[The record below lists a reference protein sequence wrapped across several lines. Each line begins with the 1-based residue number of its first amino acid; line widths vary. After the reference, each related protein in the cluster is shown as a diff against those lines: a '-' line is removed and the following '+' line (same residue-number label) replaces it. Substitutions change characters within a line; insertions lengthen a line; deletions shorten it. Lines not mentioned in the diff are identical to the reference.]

1 MVGLVWRVSHAHVS
15 SSHLGLTQSPYH
27 HCPLHVYVSSSVCTL
42 LTVLCVCALCDTLRY
57 RWIRRWLLV
66 LMGTMSTTFLIAL
79 VHLLLLTGQA
89 VTQGPGLLLEKALPL
104 LYAMLA
110 ALQYVWLLSEP
121 FAYLMKG
128 SNPLA
133 IPPRWLEVGVALL
146 MIGGIFGLLEATRI
160 VSSGP

>member
-1 MVGLVWRVSHAHVS
+1 M
-15 SSHLGLTQSPYH
+15 
-27 HCPLHVYVSSSVCTL
+27 
-42 LTVLCVCALCDTLRY
+42 
-57 RWIRRWLLV
+57 WIRRWLIL
-66 LMGTMSTTFLIAL
+66 LMGTMVVTFLIAAT
-79 VHLLLLTGQA
+79 HLLILGFEGLK
-89 VTQGPGLLLEKALPL
+89 VGPAPLLEKAMPL

-128 SNPLA
+128 ANPFA

-160 VSSGP
+160 VNSGP